1 MSDEADTLK
10 IASSGLSAE
19 IALIGAEL
27 RNLAD
32 AEGRRLQW
40 DGDPAVWNGRA
51 PILFPIV
58 GTLAGGR
65 YRLDE
70 REYAMPRHGFARHAR
85 FVVVAHDDHAAVLRL
100 EASATTRAMYPF
112 DFRLDLAYTL
122 VATELRVV
130 ATIANLD
137 DRSMPA
143 SFGFH
148 PAFRLPLPYDQP
160 RDDHTIR
167 FEHDEPAPIRQLD
180 GDGLLRSMPIPTPIV
195 GDQLALRDGLF
206 THDAL
211 IFDALTSRRVT
222 YGASHGPR
230 LEIAFEGLPMLG
242 VWTRP
247 GAQYVCIEPW
257 HGIADA
263 AGDAGTFRDKPGM
276 LEIAPGA
283 VHELVMTVGLQHGV
297 SAV

>member
-1 MSDEADTLK
+1 MSIEAETLK

-19 IALIGAEL
+19 IALVGAEL
-27 RNLAD
+27 RDLAD
-32 AEGRRLQW
+32 ADGRRLQW

-58 GTLAGGR
+58 GMLAGGR
-65 YRLDE
+65 YVLDGH
-70 REYAMPRHGFARHAR
+70 EYAMPKHGFARHAR
-85 FVVVAHDDHAAVLRL
+85 FAVVAHEDHAAVLRL
-100 EASATTRAMYPF
+100 AASDETRAIYPF
-112 DFRLDLAYTL
+112 EFRLDLAYTL
-122 VATELRVV
+122 VAAELRMV

-137 DRSMPA
+137 DRPMPA

-148 PAFRLPLPYDQP
+148 PAFRWPLPYGEA

-167 FEHDEPAPIRQLD
+167 FAHEEPAPLRQLD
-180 GDGLLRSMPIPTPIV
+180 GDGLLRAASIPTPV
-195 GDQLALRDGLF
+195 TGDTLALRDALF

-211 IFDALTSRRVT
+211 IFDALTSRRVS
-222 YGASHGPR
+222 YGASRGPR
-230 LEIAFEGLPMLG
+230 LEIAFDGLPMLG

-263 AGDAGTFRDKPGM
+263 AGYAGTFRDKPGM
-276 LEIAPGA
+276 LEIAPGEMR
-283 VHELVMTVGLQHGV
+283 ELVMTVALRG
-297 SAV
+297 A